1 MSTRAG
7 TDDTD
12 EQARR
17 AVGDLLVTHS
27 DDIDR
32 TARAFS
38 RTAADAD
45 DLAQDV
51 RVRALRFAHY
61 FKPGSNFGGWMRTM
75 TRNLAINRTSSASH
89 RPVTGSEASNAA
101 TESAEDARAPN
112 GGDDRSAASRTL
124 GSTRDELP
132 ASLALALDEL
142 PDHYRE
148 VLVLWSLGGQEYK
161 EISATLGI
169 PVGTV
174 MSRLHR
180 GRAAL
185 RKQLA
190 APVGEPSRDGR
201 RDAAPPGRTL

>member
-7 TDDTD
+7 PDDTKQSD
-12 EQARR
+12 DDAARR
-17 AVGDLLVTHS
+17 TVGDLLVSHS

-75 TRNLAINRTSSASH
+75 TRNLAINRTSSAAH
-89 RPVTGSEASNAA
+89 RPLTGSEASIAA
-101 TESAEDARAPN
+101 TEAAEDPRAP
-112 GGDDRSAASRTL
+112 GGGTPRSAASRTL
-124 GSTRDELP
+124 GATRDELP
-132 ASLALALDEL
+132 ASLALAIEEL

-180 GRAAL
+180 ARTFL
-185 RKQLA
+185 RDRLA
-190 APVGEPSRDGR
+190 GLV
-201 RDAAPPGRTL
+201 DARGVLTE